1 MRFDR
6 QITISAGASR
16 RAVSWQPQTLLLS
29 ELYTR
34 LATPVR
40 GTETRDS
47 YQDDRPGGED
57 WPLMGEVNIDMKG
70 E

>member
-47 YQDDRPGGED
+47 YLSMKKPQQDD
-57 WPLMGEVNIDMKG
+57 LSLIHI
-70 E
+70 